1 MAKHTTHTDSKG
13 TYIIVVSGDTLSGIA
28 SEFGT
33 TTKQLAAINSDI
45 TDVNKIY
52 VDQKIYVSL
61 SDGSGSGGSDSG
73 TTPASSNKVTIKQFG
88 LLSSAENTLFAT
100 WEWSKSN
107 QTESYKVLWAY
118 KDGSGTV
125 LVGDDSSIQVDSVT
139 PTAAR
144 QSTYAI
150 PNGSLEVKFKVKPIS
165 KKKTV
170 NGKETTYWTGEWT
183 DFQIYKCETPLE
195 TPPVPDV
202 EIVNNKLTA
211 TLDNIDI
218 DGADAIEFEVVK
230 LDLSKSP
237 AKKTKFVDNTPSTI
251 VSGRASY
258 SCYVDAGAE
267 YQVRCR
273 AVKNKKIYSEWSDYS
288 GNQQSGP
295 ATPTE
300 ITKIRYESKTDSVDM
315 VYLEWTKSATATG
328 YVIQYTTDKEYFDL
342 SDQVQEVSVTADG
355 QNDPPTSKLVTI
367 QSGGSEYFFRVKAVQ
382 DGLESGWS
390 EISSVVVGKAPAAPT
405 TWSSTTTGV
414 VGDDIILYWVHN
426 SEDSSKQSSAELK
439 IDINGTV
446 TTYTLA
452 NTTVN
457 NDVLYYKPLSE
468 EDVEKGKTNFCEL
481 KAPENGA
488 KIKWQVRTKG
498 VVDEYSPWSIERTI
512 DIYQK
517 PTLYLAVTN
526 KSGSMLDT
534 VTGFP
539 FYIEGNAGGDRQ
551 KPIGYHVVVASN
563 EIYETLDN
571 VGREII
577 VNAGEEIYYKYFDV
591 FDGWSSPE
599 ELIIELTP
607 GSIDLVNNV
616 SYTVTCTVTM
626 DSGLSATASI
636 DFTIS
641 WTEVDYDPNAE
652 IGIDAES
659 YTAYIRP
666 YCESTSITRYL
677 VTKITNSSYRRETTR
692 AVNVWGTE
700 IPGAKTTTG
709 ELVFEGV
716 DSKGNDVYF
725 CEVEETTDVTNVLL
739 AVYRRQFDGS
749 FIELASELDASERI
763 TITDPHPSLD
773 LARYRIVATAKDTGA
788 ITYYDVPGY
797 PVGGKAAII
806 QWNEAWTRFE
816 NDEEA
821 ELEQPAW
828 SGSLLRLPY
837 NIDVSD
843 NTNPDVALVEYIG
856 REHPVGYYGT
866 QIGHTSNWSM
876 EIEKADKETLYA
888 LRRLQRWMGNVYV
901 REPSGSGYWANI
913 TVSFSQKHCEMTIP
927 VTLNIARV
935 EGGV

>member
-33 TTKQLAAINSDI
+33 TTKQLAALNSDI
-45 TDVNKIY
+45 KDVNKIY
-52 VDQKIYVSL
+52 VNQKIYISTTG
-61 SDGSGSGGSDSG
+61 GSSSDSG
-73 TTPASSNKVTIKQFG
+73 STPANSNKVTIKQFG
-88 LLSSAENTLFAT
+88 LLSSSDNTLFAT
-100 WEWSKSN
+100 WDWSKSN

-139 PTAAR
+139 PTASR
-144 QSTYAI
+144 QSQYAI
-150 PNGSLEVKFKVKPIS
+150 PNGALEVKFKVKPIS
-165 KKKTV
+165 KKKKV

-183 DFQIYKCETPLE
+183 DFKIYKCETPLA

-211 TLDNIDI
+211 TLDNINI

-237 AKKTKFVDNTPSTI
+237 AKKTKFIDNTPATI
-251 VSGRASY
+251 VDARASY

-273 AVKNKKIYSEWSDYS
+273 AIKNKKLYSEWSNYS
-288 GNQQSGP
+288 DSYPSGP
-295 ATPTE
+295 STPTE
-300 ITKIRYESKTDSVDM
+300 ITTIRYEAKTDSVDM
-315 VYLEWTKSATATG
+315 VYLEWTKSATATS
-328 YVIQYTTDKEYFDL
+328 YIIQYTTNKEYFDL
-342 SDQVQEVSVTADG
+342 SDQVQEISVEADG

-367 QSGGSEYFFRVKAVQ
+367 QSGGEEYFFRVKAVR

-390 EISSVVVGKAPAAPT
+390 GIASVVVGKAPVAPT

-414 VGDDIILYWVHN
+414 VGEDIILYWVHN
-426 SEDSSKQSSAELK
+426 SEDGSKQSSAELK
-439 IDINGTV
+439 IDINGTE
-446 TTYTLA
+446 TIYTLA
-452 NTTVN
+452 DTTVDN
-457 NDVLYYKPLSE
+457 NVILYNPLSD
-468 EDVEKGKTNFCEL
+468 EDKEQGKTNSCRLF
-481 KAPENGA
+481 APEEGA

-498 VVDEYSPWSIERTI
+498 VIDEYSPWSIERTI
-512 DIYQK
+512 DVYQQ

-526 KSGSMLDT
+526 KNGTMLDT
-534 VTGFP
+534 VTSFP
-539 FYIEGNAGGDRQ
+539 FYIEGDASGERQ
-551 KPIGYHVVVASN
+551 TPIGYHVVITSD

-571 VGREII
+571 VGREKI
-577 VNAGEEIYYKYFDV
+577 VNAGEEVYYKYFDV

-599 ELIIELTP
+599 NLVIELTP
-607 GSIDLVNNV
+607 GSIDLANNI

-636 DFTIS
+636 DFSVS

-652 IGIDAES
+652 IGIDEES

-677 VTKITNSSYRRETTR
+677 VTKISNSYRRETTR
-692 AVNVWGTE
+692 AVNVWGE
-700 IPGAKTTTG
+700 ELPGAKTTTG

-716 DSKGNDVYF
+716 DSNGAEVYF
-725 CEVEETTDVTNVLL
+725 CEVEEKTDITNVLL
-739 AVYRRQFDGS
+739 SVYRREFDGS
-749 FIELASELDASERI
+749 FVELARDLDASERT

-788 ITYYDVPGY
+788 ITYYDVPGH
-797 PVGGKAAII
+797 PVGGIAAII
-806 QWNEAWTRFE
+806 QWDESWTRFE
-816 NDEEA
+816 SSAED

-866 QIGHTSNWSM
+866 QIGHTSSWSM

-927 VTLNIARV
+927 VTLSIVRV